1 MAKNGLGVRFLNKQS
16 LFLLAFAVVSV
27 AFADGLQPLNWESAE
42 TKAKV
47 NKKLAEVEAVIQK
60 GPFKDDWDSLRGH
73 PTPEWYRDAKF
84 GIFMHWGLYSV
95 PAYANEWYSRDM
107 YQPDITWD
115 DSFKHHVATY
125 GPQNKFGYKD
135 FIPMFKAEKFDP
147 DRWAKV
153 FKEAGAKYVV
163 PVAEHHDGF
172 AMYDSDFSR
181 WTAAKMG
188 PKKDLIGMEAKA
200 YRAQGL
206 IFGCSSHRA
215 EHWWFMSGGRKFDSD
230 VQDPQYAD
238 FYGPAAEDYS
248 TPSEDYCR
256 NWLAR
261 SCELVDK
268 YHPQL
273 IYFDWWIGE
282 TPAFAPYLKKFAAY
296 YYDRA
301 AEWKEEV
308 VLNTKDK
315 AFVPGT
321 AVQDVE
327 KGKLPGI
334 NPVPWQTD
342 TSVSWKSW
350 AYLKDDQLKDA
361 GYLIR
366 SLIDTVSRNGNL
378 LLDIGPKPDG
388 TLPDDQVKILLQIG
402 DWLKVNG
409 DAIYGTRPWVAYG
422 EGPTSEGGGKNSE
435 SDVKYQQGDLRFTR
449 KGDKLYIHALVAPTQ
464 PVTVTLLGK
473 KAAPALTVKNVSLLG
488 STETVQWQRTD
499 DGLVLS
505 PPAKGGD
512 LPVIYEAVLGG
523 FILGGLN
530 VQGQDMTLT
539 AHAHLQ
545 NFSAFGLKQQVFLL
559 INGKIGPAQWVSVG
573 AESSSPVSLSYTAK
587 KPGIFEVGLRIPDQY
602 SDMALAVPGQSVEGA
617 TALPAMDLSGEWLFQ
632 NGDDSV
638 WAKPGMADSDWEKV
652 NVPAHWADRGYT
664 CENCYGWYR
673 KHLVIPAEWK
683 GHSIVIPL
691 GKIDDSDITY
701 LNGKEIGHMGDF
713 PPGKNGAWDQVRH
726 YEVPA
731 KLIRFGKDN
740 VISIRVYNITG
751 GAGLYEGPLG
761 PIEVK

>member
-1 MAKNGLGVRFLNKQS
+1 MVGGFLNKKS
-16 LFLLAFAVVSV
+16 LILLAFMVGSM
-27 AFADGLQPLNWESAE
+27 AFGDELQPLNWESAE
-42 TKAKV
+42 TKAAV
-47 NKKLAEVEAVIQK
+47 DKKLAEVDAVIQK
-60 GPFKDDWDSLRGH
+60 GPYQDNWDSLRNNSV
-73 PTPEWYRDAKF
+73 PDWYRDAKF

-107 YQPDITWD
+107 YQPNVTWD

-135 FIPMFKAEKFDP
+135 FIPLFKAEKFDP
-147 DRWAKV
+147 AQWAQV

-200 YRAQGL
+200 YRAEGL
-206 IFGCSSHRA
+206 VFGCSSHRA

-230 VQDPQYAD
+230 VRDPQYAD

-248 TPSEDYCR
+248 APSEDYVR

-282 TPAFAPYLKKFAAY
+282 QPAFTPYLKKFAAY

-301 AEWKEEV
+301 AEWGEGV

-361 GYLIR
+361 GFLIR

-388 TLPDDQVKILLQIG
+388 TLPEDQVKILLQIG

-409 DAIYGTRPWVAYG
+409 EAIYGTRPWIAYG
-422 EGPTSEGGGKNSE
+422 EGPTQETGGKFSE
-435 SDVKYQQGDLRFTR
+435 SDIKYQQGDLRFTR
-449 KGDKLYIHALVAPTQ
+449 KGNKLYILALVAPTQ

-473 KAAPALTVKNVSLLG
+473 QAAPGLAVKGVSLLG
-488 STETVQWQRTD
+488 SAETVQWQRND

-512 LPVIYEAVLGG
+512 LPVVYQAVLGG
-523 FILGGLN
+523 YVLGNLKLRD
-530 VQGQDMTLT
+530 QYMTLT
-539 AHAHLQ
+539 AGADLQ
-545 NFSAFGLKQQVFLL
+545 NDTAYEMKKQVFLM
-559 INGKIGPAQWVSVG
+559 INGKIGPDQWVSVG
-573 AESSSPVSLSYTAK
+573 AESSSPVSLSYEAK
-587 KPGIFEVGLRIPDQY
+587 APGIYRVGLRIPDQY
-602 SDMALAVPGQSVEGA
+602 SDMTLESSGQSIEGA
-617 TALPAMDLSGEWLFQ
+617 AALPVLDLSGEWFFHQ
-632 NGDDSV
+632 GDEASWRKPAVDESGWERV
-638 WAKPGMADSDWEKV
+638 NLPAKWED
-652 NVPAHWADRGYT
+652 HGYK
-664 CENCYGWYR
+664 CEYCYGWYR
-673 KHLVIPAEWK
+673 KHLVIPREWK
-683 GHSIVIPL
+683 GHDIILPL
-691 GKIDDSDITY
+691 GKIDDADITY
-701 LNGKEIGHMGDF
+701 WNGREIGRMGTF
-713 PPGKNGAWDQVRH
+713 PPKFSTAWDQVRH
-726 YEVPA
+726 YRVPA
-731 KLIRFGKDN
+731 KSVHFGKDN
-740 VISIRVYNITG
+740 VIAIRVYNDTG
-751 GAGLYEGPLG
+751 SAGLYEGPLA
-761 PIEVK
+761 PVEVK